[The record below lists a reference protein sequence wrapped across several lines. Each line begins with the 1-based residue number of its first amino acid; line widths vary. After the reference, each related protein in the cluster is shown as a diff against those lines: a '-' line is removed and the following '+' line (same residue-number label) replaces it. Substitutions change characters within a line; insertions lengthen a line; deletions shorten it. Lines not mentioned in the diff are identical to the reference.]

1 MIRSFLVE
9 FVFPILLFLVLR
21 SLIGNFFQAQR
32 QQRSV
37 TRQAAQPQV
46 TPGGELKKDP
56 VCGTYVSTASAISKN
71 FNGQILY
78 FCSKDCASK
87 YGKH

>member
-1 MIRSFLVE
+1 MIRSFFVE

-32 QQRSV
+32 RQRSAPG
-37 TRQAAQPQV
+37 QAPQPQV

-56 VCGTYVSTASAISKN
+56 VCGTFVSTTTAVTRTS
-71 FNGQILY
+71 NGQVLY
-78 FCSKDCASK
+78 FCSKECASK
-87 YGKH
+87 YRGS